1 VKHTARWKK
10 RRNRSPAAFKE
21 KARFTLPFAAIPP
34 MKLSTL
40 FFVVTALAGCPIQAA
55 DESAGAVSKVPVVF
69 SGGYDTDPKDHGRPV
84 VLVAGALNVPPEVFR
99 EAFSHVH
106 PAGPDS
112 GGPTDAEARANK
124 AALMSALGKYGVTND
139 WLNTVSN
146 RYRYV
151 RSHGQMWP
159 TAPAVVNALVQNG
172 VVTGYEIVNGGFG
185 YSSAPTVTV
194 PNAKAAPVKVEL
206 SFGKDF
212 ESNGSVSKI
221 TIAPD
226 KGK

>member
-1 VKHTARWKK
+1 
-10 RRNRSPAAFKE
+10 
-21 KARFTLPFAAIPP
+21 
-34 MKLSTL
+34 MKLSTFL
-40 FFVVTALAGCPIQAA
+40 FVITALAGCPIHA
-55 DESAGAVSKVPVVF
+55 DDGPAGTIRKVPVVF

-112 GGPTDAEARANK
+112 GGPTGEEARANK

-139 WLNTVSN
+139 RLDTVSN

-151 RSHGQMWP
+151 RSHGEMWP
-159 TAPAVVNALVQNG
+159 TAPAKANALVQNG
-172 VVTGYEIVNGGFG
+172 VVTGYEIVSGGFG

-194 PNAKAAPVKVEL
+194 PNVKAAPAKVEL

-212 ESNGSVSKI
+212 ESNGSISKI